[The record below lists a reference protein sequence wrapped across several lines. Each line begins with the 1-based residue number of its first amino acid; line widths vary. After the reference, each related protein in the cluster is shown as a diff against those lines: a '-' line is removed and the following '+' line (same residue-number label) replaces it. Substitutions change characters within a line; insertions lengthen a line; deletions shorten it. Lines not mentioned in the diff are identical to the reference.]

1 MMFNVLFLLA
11 VVTVALAEQVIDLT
25 NDTLN
30 TAGIGFSFINS
41 QSMNTGKSL
50 IASNLPNCQIGNLDA
65 LYFYVYG
72 CSIPISF
79 ISTMINENEGFLYT
93 SDKSLTTINNVSQ
106 TSLLLA
112 NMWNLEL
119 TYENKSISMTDY
131 SALKE
136 LQGCKVELKE
146 SLIEIGCGSLNCEG
160 CNAIN
165 FFSYYNFYTAKFL
178 VQ

>member
-1 MMFNVLFLLA
+1 MFNGLFLLTL
-11 VVTVALAEQVIDLT
+11 VTVALAEQIIDLS

-30 TAGIGFSFINS
+30 TAGIGFSFIDS
-41 QSMNTGKSL
+41 QSMITGKSL
-50 IASNLPNCQIGNLDA
+50 IVSNLPNCQIGNLDA

-72 CSIPISF
+72 CSIPTSF
-79 ISTMINENEGFLYT
+79 IATMINENEGFLYS
-93 SDKSLTTINNVSQ
+93 SDKSLTMISNVSQ

-119 TYENKSISMTDY
+119 TYENNSMSTADY

-160 CNAIN
+160 CDAHN
-165 FFSYYNFYTAKFL
+165 FFSDYNFCTAKFL